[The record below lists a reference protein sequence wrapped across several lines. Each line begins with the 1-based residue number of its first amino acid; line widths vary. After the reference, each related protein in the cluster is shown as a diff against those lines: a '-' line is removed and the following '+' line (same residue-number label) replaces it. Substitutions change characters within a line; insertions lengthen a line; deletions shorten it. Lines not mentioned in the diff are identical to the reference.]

1 MTSAAENDADLLVF
15 PECALTGYCYSSLE
29 ESLSVAERIPG
40 PSTDDVAARCREL
53 NVYVILGL
61 LEEAEGR
68 CYNALAFLGPEGLV
82 GKYRKT
88 HLPHLGVDRFV
99 TPGDAH
105 LEVYDT
111 AIGRIGLNICFD
123 VRFPEPARVLALKGA
138 ELIAL
143 PTNWPAGAESGP
155 DFLVNTRAIE
165 NRVNY
170 VAVDRVGE
178 ERGFHFIGRSK
189 IVDYRGRTLAEASS
203 DREEI
208 IYGTLDLDPAR
219 DKHVVVIPGE
229 YELPLFTGRRPELY
243 ATIVER

>member
-1 MTSAAENDADLLVF
+1 MTSAAENEVDLLVF
-15 PECALTGYCYSSLE
+15 PECALTGYCYSSLA

-53 NVYVILGL
+53 NVYVIIGL
-61 LEEAEGR
+61 LEEADGR

-88 HLPHLGVDRFV
+88 HLPYLGVDRFV
-99 TPGDAH
+99 TPGDAP

-143 PTNWPAGAESGP
+143 PTNWPVGAESGP

-189 IVDYRGRTLAEASS
+189 IVDYRGRTIAEASS

-208 IYGTLDLDPAR
+208 IYGTLDLDTAR

-229 YELPLFTGRRPELY
+229 YELPLYTGRRPELY
-243 ATIVER
+243 TAIVER